1 MSVTELKELFM
12 MSGDLIAI
20 GMVVL
25 VVFAILVGLAV
36 IVMQFYVKVEQ
47 GYAMI
52 VNTLRET
59 PDVTFTGR
67 LVIPI
72 IHKKEFMNISLKTI
86 EIDRQGSEGL
96 ICKDNI
102 RADIKVAFFVRV
114 NKTTEDVLRVAQA
127 IGCVRAS
134 DHATLDELFNAKFSE
149 ALKTVGKQMDFVD
162 LYAERDKFRDDI
174 IRVIGDD
181 LNGYVLEDAAIDYL
195 EQTPVEQLDTNNI
208 LDAEGI
214 RKITQLTAE
223 QHILTNEHRREEE
236 TKIKKKDVET
246 REKILEL
253 ERIQAD
259 AEARQAREVASVRAR
274 ETAEQQKIEQEE
286 RLKSER
292 ARIATE
298 QDIQVQEENQKREV
312 EVAVKNRERALAIE
326 EEKVNRVR
334 QLEIIQREKEVALE
348 QISKEKAVEIEKK
361 EIADVIRERI
371 AVDKTVAEEEE
382 RIKEL
387 RTVAEAE
394 RNKKAD
400 IIVAEGLAEQ
410 ELVKEIKAAEA
421 SEQTAVFKAKERLT
435 LAEAEREAASKQADA
450 KKRLAEGVKEERAA
464 PGLAEAMVME
474 AKALALEKQ
483 GASEAKVLQ
492 EKMHAQALGKEE
504 IGMAD
509 VRIKEADA
517 KSEEEQAM
525 VNVKVQVAEAQAIEK
540 KGEAE
545 ANVIRQRL
553 KAEAEGLA
561 EKFKSM
567 STMNDVVRAHEEFR
581 MELDNAHE
589 QNLKAIVANTEIA
602 DKQAEVLAK
611 ALEKANIDIVGG
623 DGEFLQTFFKSIAVG
638 KAVDGA
644 IGSSETLQA
653 SLMKLLAMGSGDQKF
668 SVPELIST
676 IKGLSRK
683 KDEV

>member
-1 MSVTELKELFM
+1 MSFTELKELFM

-25 VVFAILVGLAV
+25 VAFAILVGLAF

-59 PDVTFTGR
+59 PEVTFTGR

-114 NKTTEDVLRVAQA
+114 NKTKEDVLRVAQA
-127 IGCVRAS
+127 IGCNRAS
-134 DHATLDELFNAKFSE
+134 DQSTLEELFNAKFSE
-149 ALKTVGKQMDFVD
+149 ALKTVGKRMDFID

-195 EQTPVEQLDTNNI
+195 EQTPIEELDTNNI

-223 QHILTNEHRREEE
+223 QHILTNEHKREEE

-246 REKILEL
+246 RERVLEL
-253 ERIQAD
+253 DRIQAD
-259 AEARQAREVASVRAR
+259 AEARQAREIASVKAR
-274 ETAEQQKIEQEE
+274 ESAEQQKIEQEE
-286 RLKSER
+286 RLKAER

-298 QDIQVQEENQKREV
+298 QEIMVQEENQKREV
-312 EVAVKNRERALAIE
+312 EVAAKNRERALVIE

-334 QLEIIQREKEVALE
+334 ELEIIQREKEVALE
-348 QISKEKAVEIEKK
+348 DISKEKAVEIEKK
-361 EIADVIRERI
+361 EIADVIRERV

-400 IIVAEGLAEQ
+400 VITAEGLAEQ

-421 SEQTAVFKAKERLT
+421 RERTAALKAKERLT
-435 LAEAEREAASKQADA
+435 LAEAEREAAAKEADA
-450 KKRLAEGVKEERAA
+450 KKRLAEGVKEESAA
-464 PGLAEAMVME
+464 PGLAEAVVME

-483 GASEAKVLQ
+483 GIAEAKVLQ
-492 EKMHAQALGKEE
+492 DKMRAQATGKEE
-504 IGMAD
+504 IGMAE
-509 VRIKEADA
+509 VRVKEADA

-525 VNVKVQVAEAQAIEK
+525 VAVKVQVAEAEAISK

-545 ANVIRQRL
+545 AAVVRQRL
-553 KAEAEGLA
+553 QAEAEGLA
-561 EKFKSM
+561 AKFKAM
-567 STMNDVVRAHEEFR
+567 SDMNDNVRAHEEFR
-581 MELDNAHE
+581 MELDNSHE
-589 QNLKAIVANTEIA
+589 ENLKAIIANTDIA
-602 DKQAEVLAK
+602 GKQAEVLAK
-611 ALEKANIDIVGG
+611 ALEKADIDIVGG
-623 DGEFLQTFFKSIAVG
+623 DGEFLRSFFKSIAIG

-644 IGSSETLQA
+644 IGKSETLQV
-653 SLMKLLAMGSGDQKF
+653 SLMKLLAMGSGEQKY
-668 SVPELIST
+668 SVPELIDT
-676 IKGLSRK
+676 IKGLSKK
-683 KDEV
+683 KDQV

>member
-1 MSVTELKELFM
+1 MIN
-12 MSGDLIAI
+12 GDLIAI
-20 GMVVL
+20 GVGVLVVL
-25 VVFAILVGLAV
+25 VAFLGLMFL
-36 IVMQFYVKVEQ
+36 VMQFYVKVEQ
-47 GYAMI
+47 GHAMI

-59 PDVTFTGR
+59 PEVTFTGR
-67 LVIPI
+67 LVIPVL
-72 IHKKEFMNISLKTI
+72 HKKEFMNISLKTI

-114 NKTTEDVLRVAQA
+114 NKTKEDVLRVAQA
-127 IGCVRAS
+127 IGCNRAS
-134 DHATLDELFNAKFSE
+134 DQSTLEELFNAKFSE
-149 ALKTVGKQMDFVD
+149 ALKTVGKRMDFID

-195 EQTPVEQLDTNNI
+195 EQTPIEELDTNNI

-223 QHILTNEHRREEE
+223 QHILTNEHKREEE

-259 AEARQAREVASVRAR
+259 AEARQAREIASVIAR

-286 RLKSER
+286 RLKAER

-298 QDIQVQEENQKREV
+298 QEIMVQEENQKREV

-400 IIVAEGLAEQ
+400 IITAEGLAEQ

-421 SEQTAVFKAKERLT
+421 RERTATLKAKERLT
-435 LAEAEREAASKQADA
+435 LAEADREAAAKEADA

-464 PGLAEAMVME
+464 PGLAEAVVME

-483 GASEAKVLQ
+483 GIAEAKVLQ
-492 EKMHAQALGKEE
+492 DKMRAQAVGKEE
-504 IGMAD
+504 IGMAE
-509 VRIKEADA
+509 VRVKEADA
-517 KSEEEQAM
+517 RSEEEQAM
-525 VNVKVQVAEAQAIEK
+525 VTVKVQVAEAEAIAK

-545 ANVIRQRL
+545 AAVVRQRL
-553 KAEAEGLA
+553 QAEAEGLA
-561 EKFKSM
+561 AKFKAM
-567 STMNDVVRAHEEFR
+567 SNMSDGVRAHEEFR
-581 MELDNAHE
+581 MELDNSHQE
-589 QNLKAIVANTEIA
+589 NLKAIVANTEIA
-602 DKQAEVLAK
+602 EKQAEVLAK
-611 ALEKANIDIVGG
+611 ALEKADIDIVGG
-623 DGEFLQTFFKSIAVG
+623 DGEFLRSFFKSISIG

-644 IGSSETLQA
+644 IGKSETLQA
-653 SLMKLLAMGSGDQKF
+653 SLMKLLSMGSGDTKY
-668 SVPELIST
+668 SVPELIDT
-676 IKGLSRK
+676 IKGLSKK
-683 KDEV
+683 KDEA